1 MKKRITFLLSLIAVL
16 FSFNTANAETVSP
29 YTADFNTK
37 IAVSQHDFRVAPGWK
52 HIVGKTSGWYSD
64 SYMTYTYEATGGVD
78 GTGCL
83 YAGGQ
88 TTTQA
93 DILVTPKVS
102 GTVSLAAEKRF
113 TYSGTLTFYKVNE
126 DENGNLTVGDE
137 IEALGEL
144 EIYEWKTFT
153 FTLDEATRV
162 GIKAGELYLDNFQA
176 TSADVVLQPSVAF
189 ESVTCLSGTTVD
201 VTSDGTFPV
210 SFRVTVKNNGERD
223 LAAGEATLTLGMRTV
238 NSGDFQAEFTTVPV
252 PQALAVGEVSD
263 EIVVTANVPYA
274 DYPNRYQYGVRENLT
289 GTIASTVQ
297 WIETV
302 PYVPVLNVRYNDSN
316 AANGL
321 AVSFGMISAD
331 TQKEFTIQNQGAA
344 PMNVTA
350 ITLPNGFTADV
361 NAPFT
366 LESHAQQVVNVTL
379 PATTPGIFSGDM
391 VIKCEGLSDFTVA
404 LSGVV
409 LDPTK
414 WFADFNDEKMPA
426 GSLFT
431 DSWTTGYSTN
441 YTPTAFYL
449 QNGSAT
455 TDLNLFITPKLHAE
469 ANEQMTFDVARR
481 NTSTS
486 DSYHLAVYYS
496 TDRENWT
503 LLRNILNTELSEE
516 KTSSYSWGGSY
527 YKFTTFSVT
536 LPEAGDFYIGFSAG
550 YVLVDNIYGLTPVAV
565 QHDLQFAFGDLPANG
580 MCNHDLSFT
589 ATAMNPLA
597 EAETAT
603 LKFLVNGEVAV
614 QSEAIELTQHAQKT
628 FALTYTPYV
637 AGTYQTKL
645 VLELAD
651 GTQFESA
658 EQELVVAEEVAS
670 ALAAVGDKN
679 STHTSSMMPMHLNY
693 NRSQA
698 EIVYTAEEIN
708 LPVGTKIT
716 SLNFKGYKS
725 GSERTFPLTIWMDQT
740 SDSEPASTGTSFVEM
755 SDESKIF
762 DGNYEFKTGGSNSN
776 YVTLVSVQ
784 LATPIIYNGGN
795 LRVAVYRNDN
805 TYFGNAYF
813 QCFGTGAKYRY
824 SDTNLE
830 AQNFQTTYKPVL
842 YLGIEKAPSTFSG
855 VLTITDG
862 EATEPVA
869 NTMVTL
875 TSGNVKYMGTT
886 DNEGAFNF
894 NVLQDDKTY
903 DITFDYSEKN
913 YFPLAE
919 ADRTVTFNG
928 QSVVKNI
935 NLTAA
940 KDFFIDAFEV
950 AQQGKVGRELTTS
963 VTATNYNKATMA
975 ANAYTA
981 KLYVAGQVVAEAETV
996 ALEEMEQHTFNFT
1009 WTPTEA
1015 GNLEAFMEL
1024 AVAGSTTRTTEV
1036 QTIDVE
1042 PKHNVVFENT
1052 IPEAAMVNTEFTATV
1067 KVKNTL
1073 REEEPEG
1080 SYVVKFFFGDEQ
1092 VGEADGLK
1100 LAILNQAYTFALTPH
1115 EAGQFNAY
1123 AVVEFADGE
1132 SFTSDAVAV
1141 TVSEEVASNM
1151 KDVVAATTF
1160 VRGAPINAF
1169 FKISQSEMVYT
1180 AEQLGLQAGTK
1191 ITSIGFKYYGTHSF
1205 PLDVYVAN
1213 TTDEAP
1219 ASTGATPVAFD
1230 DMKKVYSSAN
1240 VTISGGSSSNPQTL
1254 VLDFSE
1260 PFTYDGGNL
1269 RIFVDQQKAGNYSST
1284 TYFGVN
1290 SNYQGQTVFRCDDN
1304 SVASKSFSAAALP
1317 ALSVGYEKSE
1327 VTTFSGKLDIYNVD
1341 GSQPAV
1347 AGATIKLTS
1356 DNVEYKGLTDEQG
1369 LFSIPVIK
1377 DDRTYVVTVEDAPGV
1392 LYLPFSETV
1401 TFAGESVVKNITLT
1415 QAEGL
1420 YIANIEPEVIA
1431 MVNYPFSVS
1440 FEGTNYEATTQS
1452 DYAVQLYVNDEL
1464 VAEAEPVALAS
1475 GESHIFNLS
1484 YTPHVAGPATA
1495 HISMGDYDSDDFHFT
1510 VSDEVA
1516 VKAVQLGAATMTSNF
1531 VPFYWS
1537 YADNATG
1544 AFSDFYYTPALL
1556 EESGIKAGSKI
1567 YTIDYV
1573 GTLKY
1578 DNGITKLTAT
1588 AWVGLE
1594 AADAEWNAGETEG
1607 LTKVV
1612 LYDNESV
1619 TLGSSVETA
1628 IELPEPIVYDGTSR
1642 LRVSTFINANGKF
1655 ATVQYDVDKRGS
1667 ETSCYG
1673 YGSNKNRGSG
1683 EGVPVATVLIDT
1695 ENHLT
1700 GRITNGNNP
1709 VADAVVTLVCGD
1721 IIYTAETDADGNY
1734 DVTVLQNDKEYEM
1747 IVESET
1753 LGEAVAGTVS
1763 LADGNQVKDFDF
1775 NATSIVEVI
1784 SRSKLNANAPMYNVS
1799 GQRVDASYKGII
1811 LQNGMK
1817 FRMK

>member
-1 MKKRITFLLSLIAVL
+1 MKKRMTFLLSLIAVL
-16 FSFNTANAETVSP
+16 FSFNVANAETVSP
-29 YTADFNTK
+29 YTADFNTEIDVTK
-37 IAVSQHDFRVAPGWK
+37 PEFKVAPGWL
-52 HIVGKTSGWYSD
+52 HIAGYSSSYYSGN
-64 SYMTYTYEATGGVD
+64 SYMAYTYYASSGVD
-78 GTGCL
+78 GTGAL
-83 YAGGQ
+83 YAGAQ
-88 TTTQA
+88 KTNI
-93 DILVTPKVS
+93 DYLISPKVS
-102 GTVSLAAEKRF
+102 GTVSLDVEKNFTGAAIKFFKVDEADN
-113 TYSGTLTFYKVNE
+113 GTLTI
-126 DENGNLTVGDE
+126 GDE
-137 IEALGEL
+137 IA
-144 EIYEWKTFT
+144 YEGTPDVAAWNTLTFN
-153 FTLDEATRV
+153 LDEATRV
-162 GIKAGELYLDNFQA
+162 AIKAEYMYLDNFQA
-176 TSADVVLQPSVAF
+176 TSADVVLQAAVAF
-189 ESVTCLSGTTVD
+189 ESVSCLSGSTVD
-201 VTSDGTFPV
+201 VTADGTFPV
-210 SFRVTVKNNGERD
+210 TFKATVKNVGERD
-223 LAAGEATLTLGMRTV
+223 LAAGEATLTLGLRTV
-238 NSGDFQAEFTTVPV
+238 NSGDFQAEFVTVAV
-252 PQALAVGEVSD
+252 DQALAIGDISEEVT
-263 EIVVTANVPYA
+263 ITANVPYA

-302 PYVPVLNVRYNDSN
+302 PYAPVLNVRYNDSN
-316 AANGL
+316 AANGQ

-331 TQKEFTIQNQGAA
+331 TQKEFIIQNQGAA

-379 PATTPGIFSGDM
+379 PATTPGIYSGDM
-391 VIKCEGLSDFTVA
+391 VIKCEGLDDFTVA

-414 WFADFNDEKMPA
+414 WFANFNDEKMPA

-516 KTSSYSWGGSY
+516 KASSYSWGGSY

-580 MCNHDLSFT
+580 MCNRDLSLT

-603 LKFLVNGEVAV
+603 LKFLVNGEVAM
-614 QSEAIELTQHAQKT
+614 QSEATELAQHDKKT

-658 EQELVVAEEVAS
+658 TQELVVAEEVAS

-679 STHTSSMMPMHLNY
+679 STLTSNMMPMHLNY

-740 SDSEPASTGTSFVEM
+740 SDSEPASTGASFVEM

-805 TYFGNAYF
+805 NYFGNAYF

-842 YLGIEKAPSTFSG
+842 YLGIEKAPSSFSG
-855 VLTITDG
+855 MLTITDG
-862 EATEPVA
+862 ETTEACA

-903 DITFDYSEKN
+903 DITFDYTAKN
-913 YFPLAE
+913 YFPLPE
-919 ADRTVTFNG
+919 ADRTVTFDG
-928 QSVVKNI
+928 QSIVKNI
-935 NLTAA
+935 TLTEA
-940 KDFFIDAFEV
+940 KDFYIDAFEV
-950 AQQGKVGRELTTS
+950 AQQGKVGYELTTS
-963 VTATNYNKATMA
+963 VTATNYNRGTMA
-975 ANAYTA
+975 ADAYTA
-981 KLYVAGQVVAEAETV
+981 KLYVAGQAVAEAETV
-996 ALEEMEQHTFNFT
+996 ALEEKEQHTFTFT

-1015 GNLEAFMEL
+1015 GNLEAYMEL
-1024 AVAGSTTRTTEV
+1024 AVLGSTTRTTEV
-1036 QTIDVE
+1036 KTIDIE
-1042 PKHNVVFENT
+1042 AKHGISYDNV
-1052 IPEAAMVNTEFTATV
+1052 IPETGMVNSEFTATV
-1067 KVKNTL
+1067 KIKNTL
-1073 REEEPEG
+1073 RFAEPEG

-1092 VGEADGLK
+1092 IGVADGIA
-1100 LAILNQAYTFALTPH
+1100 LAVVSQSYTFTCTPH
-1115 EAGQFNAY
+1115 EAGQYTAY
-1123 AVVEFADGE
+1123 AVVEFNDGD
-1132 SFTSDAVAV
+1132 SFKSDEVTV
-1141 TVSEEVASNM
+1141 TVSEEVASSM

-1160 VRGAPINAF
+1160 VRGAPINAYY
-1169 FKISQSEMVYT
+1169 KITQSEMVYT

-1290 SNYQGQTVFRCDDN
+1290 SNYQGQTVFRYNDN
-1304 SVASKSFSAAALP
+1304 SVASTSFSAAALP

-1401 TFAGESVVKNITLT
+1401 TFAGASVVKNITLT

-1420 YIANIEPEVIA
+1420 YIANIEPEIIA

-1440 FEGTNYEATTQS
+1440 FEGTNYEAATQS

-1464 VAEAEPVALAS
+1464 VAEADPVALAT
-1475 GESHIFNLS
+1475 GESHVFTLS

-1495 HISMGDYDSDDFHFT
+1495 HISMGNYDSDDFHFT

-1516 VKAVQLGAATMTSNF
+1516 VKAVQLGAATTTSNF

-1537 YADNATG
+1537 FADDATG

-1573 GTLKY
+1573 GTLNY

-1594 AADAEWNAGETEG
+1594 DADAEWNVGDTEG
-1607 LTKVV
+1607 MTEVSI
-1612 LYDNESV
+1612 YDNEAV
-1619 TLGSSVETA
+1619 TLESTVETA
-1628 IELPEPIVYDGTSR
+1628 INLPEPIVYDGTSR
-1642 LRVSTFINANGKF
+1642 LRVATFINANGKF
-1655 ATVQYDVDKRGS
+1655 ATVNYGVDERGFGR
-1667 ETSCYG
+1667 YG
-1673 YGSNKNRGSG
+1673 YGSNKNRGDG
-1683 EGVPVATVLIDT
+1683 KGAPVATVLIDT
-1695 ENHLT
+1695 QNHLT
-1700 GRITNGNNP
+1700 GCITKGAEP
-1709 VADAVVTLVCGD
+1709 VADATVTLVAD
-1721 IIYTAETDADGNY
+1721 DVIYSAKTDAEGNY

-1747 IVESET
+1747 TVESES
-1753 LGEAVAGTVS
+1753 LGTAAVGIIS
-1763 LADGNQVKDFDF
+1763 FADGDQVKDFDF
-1775 NATSIVEVI
+1775 NSTSIVEVI
-1784 SRSKLNANAPMYNVS
+1784 SRSKLNADAPMYNVS
-1799 GQRVDASYKGII
+1799 GQRVNASYKGII

-1817 FRMK
+1817 FRVK

>member
-1 MKKRITFLLSLIAVL
+1 MKKRMTFLLSLIAVL
-16 FSFNTANAETVSP
+16 FSFNVANAETVSP
-29 YTADFNTK
+29 YTADFNTEIDVTK
-37 IAVSQHDFRVAPGWK
+37 PEFKVAPGWL
-52 HIVGKTSGWYSD
+52 HIAGYSSSYYSGN
-64 SYMTYTYEATGGVD
+64 SYMAYTYYASSGVD
-78 GTGCL
+78 GTGAL
-83 YAGGQ
+83 YAGAQ
-88 TTTQA
+88 KTNI
-93 DILVTPKVS
+93 DYLISPKVS
-102 GTVSLAAEKRF
+102 GTVSLDVEKNFTGAAIKFFKVDEADN
-113 TYSGTLTFYKVNE
+113 GTLTI
-126 DENGNLTVGDE
+126 GDE
-137 IEALGEL
+137 IA
-144 EIYEWKTFT
+144 YEGTPDVAAWNTLTFN
-153 FTLDEATRV
+153 LDEATRV
-162 GIKAGELYLDNFQA
+162 AIKAEYMYLDNFQA
-176 TSADVVLQPSVAF
+176 TSADVVLQAAVAF
-189 ESVTCLSGTTVD
+189 ESVSCLSGSTVD
-201 VTSDGTFPV
+201 VTADGTFPV
-210 SFRVTVKNNGERD
+210 TFKATVKNVGERD
-223 LAAGEATLTLGMRTV
+223 LAAGEATLTLGLRTV
-238 NSGDFQAEFTTVPV
+238 NSGDFQAEFVTVAV
-252 PQALAVGEVSD
+252 DQALAIGDISEEVT
-263 EIVVTANVPYA
+263 ITANVPYA

-302 PYVPVLNVRYNDSN
+302 PYAPVLNVRYNDSN
-316 AANGL
+316 AANGQ

-331 TQKEFTIQNQGAA
+331 TQKEFIIQNQGAA

-379 PATTPGIFSGDM
+379 PATTPGIYSGDM
-391 VIKCEGLSDFTVA
+391 VIKCEGLDDFTVA

-414 WFADFNDEKMPA
+414 WFANFNDEKMPA

-516 KTSSYSWGGSY
+516 KASSYSWGGSY

-580 MCNHDLSFT
+580 MCNRDLSLT

-603 LKFLVNGEVAV
+603 LKFLVNGEVAM
-614 QSEAIELTQHAQKT
+614 QSEATELAQHDKKT

-670 ALAAVGDKN
+670 ALAAVGNKDATLTTPN
-679 STHTSSMMPMHLNY
+679 VPFCTNYIST
-693 NRSQA
+693 QA
-698 EIVYTAEEIN
+698 EIIYTADEIN
-708 LPVGTKIT
+708 LPVGTTIT
-716 SLNFKGYKS
+716 GLTFKGY
-725 GSERTFPLTIWMDQT
+725 RTAAAKTAPIQIWFEET
-740 SDSEPASTGTSFVEM
+740 SDAEAATTGSTFITM
-755 SDESKIF
+755 SDETKVF
-762 DGNYEFKTGGSNSN
+762 DGNYEFKTAGSSSKFAEM
-776 YVTLVSVQ
+776 VSITLP
-784 LATPIIYNGGN
+784 TPIIYNGGN
-795 LRVAVYRNDN
+795 LRVVTQSTNCDISA
-805 TYFGNAYF
+805 TYF
-813 QCFGTGAKYRY
+813 QCYGSGAIYRRA
-824 SDTNLE
+824 DKTLE
-830 AQNFQTTYKPVL
+830 QLTTSFTTTYKPVL
-842 YLGIEKAPSTFSG
+842 YLGIEKAPSSFSG
-855 VLTITDG
+855 MLTITDG
-862 EATEPVA
+862 ETTEACA

-903 DITFDYSEKN
+903 DITFDYTAKN
-913 YFPLAE
+913 YFPLPE
-919 ADRTVTFNG
+919 ADRTVTFDG
-928 QSVVKNI
+928 QSIVKNI
-935 NLTAA
+935 TLTEA
-940 KDFFIDAFEV
+940 KDFYIDAFEV
-950 AQQGKVGRELTTS
+950 AQQGKVGYELTTS
-963 VTATNYNKATMA
+963 VTATNYNRGTMA
-975 ANAYTA
+975 ADAYTA
-981 KLYVAGQVVAEAETV
+981 KLYVAGQAVAEAETV
-996 ALEEMEQHTFNFT
+996 ALEEKEQHTFTFT

-1015 GNLEAFMEL
+1015 GNLEAYMEL
-1024 AVAGSTTRTTEV
+1024 AVLGSTTRTTEV
-1036 QTIDVE
+1036 KTIDIE
-1042 PKHNVVFENT
+1042 AKHGISYDNV
-1052 IPEAAMVNTEFTATV
+1052 IPETGMVNSEFTATV
-1067 KVKNTL
+1067 KIKNTL
-1073 REEEPEG
+1073 RFAEPEG

-1092 VGEADGLK
+1092 IGVADGIA
-1100 LAILNQAYTFALTPH
+1100 LAVVSQSYTFTCTPH
-1115 EAGQFNAY
+1115 EAGQYTAY
-1123 AVVEFADGE
+1123 AVVEFNDGD
-1132 SFTSDAVAV
+1132 SFKSDEVTV

-1160 VRGAPINAF
+1160 VRGAPINAYY
-1169 FKISQSEMVYT
+1169 KITQSEMVYT

-1290 SNYQGQTVFRCDDN
+1290 SNYQGQTVFRYNDN
-1304 SVASKSFSAAALP
+1304 SVASTSFSAAALP

-1401 TFAGESVVKNITLT
+1401 TFAGASVVKNITLT

-1420 YIANIEPEVIA
+1420 YIANIEPEIIA

-1440 FEGTNYEATTQS
+1440 FEGTNYEAATQS

-1464 VAEAEPVALAS
+1464 VAEADPVALAT
-1475 GESHIFNLS
+1475 GESHVFTLS

-1495 HISMGDYDSDDFHFT
+1495 HISMGNYDSDDFHFT

-1516 VKAVQLGAATMTSNF
+1516 VKAVQLGAATTTSNF

-1537 YADNATG
+1537 FADDATG

-1573 GTLKY
+1573 GTLNY

-1594 AADAEWNAGETEG
+1594 DADAEWNVGDTEG
-1607 LTKVV
+1607 MTEVSI
-1612 LYDNESV
+1612 YDNEAV
-1619 TLGSSVETA
+1619 TLESTVETA
-1628 IELPEPIVYDGTSR
+1628 INLPEPIVYDGTSR
-1642 LRVSTFINANGKF
+1642 LRVATFINANGKF
-1655 ATVQYDVDKRGS
+1655 ATVNYGVDERGFGR
-1667 ETSCYG
+1667 YG
-1673 YGSNKNRGSG
+1673 YGSNKNRGDG
-1683 EGVPVATVLIDT
+1683 KGAPVATVLIDT
-1695 ENHLT
+1695 QNHLT
-1700 GRITNGNNP
+1700 GCITKGAEP
-1709 VADAVVTLVCGD
+1709 VADATVTLVAD
-1721 IIYTAETDADGNY
+1721 DVIYSAQTDAEGNY

-1747 IVESET
+1747 TVESES
-1753 LGEAVAGTVS
+1753 LGTAAVGIIS
-1763 LADGNQVKDFDF
+1763 FADGDQVKDFDF
-1775 NATSIVEVI
+1775 NSTSIVEVI
-1784 SRSKLNANAPMYNVS
+1784 SRSKLNADAPMYNVS
-1799 GQRVDASYKGII
+1799 GQRVNASYKGII

-1817 FRMK
+1817 FRVK

>member
-1 MKKRITFLLSLIAVL
+1 MKKRITFLLSLMAML
-16 FSFNTANAETVSP
+16 FSFNTVNAETVSP
-29 YTADFNTK
+29 YAVDFNTT
-37 IAVSQHDFRVAPGWK
+37 IDVSQPEFKVAPGWR
-52 HIVGKTSGWYSD
+52 HIAGYSTSYYYGNT
-64 SYMTYTYEATGGVD
+64 YMTYSYSSTIGVD
-78 GTGCL
+78 GSGAL
-83 YAGGQ
+83 EAGAQ
-88 TTTQA
+88 KTNK
-93 DILVTPKVS
+93 DYLISPKVS
-102 GTVSLAAEKRF
+102 GTVSLDVNKRYSGGSIKFFKVNEAEN
-113 TYSGTLTFYKVNE
+113 GTLTI
-126 DENGNLTVGDE
+126 GDE
-137 IEALGEL
+137 ITYLGTPDVVWSTLSFSL
-144 EIYEWKTFT
+144 E
-153 FTLDEATRV
+153 EATRV
-162 GIKAGELYLDNFQA
+162 AIMAEYAYLDNFQA
-176 TSADVVLQPSVAF
+176 TSADVVLQAAVAF

-201 VTSDGTFPV
+201 VTADGTFPV

-223 LAAGEATLTLGMRTV
+223 LAAGEATLTLGMRTA

-274 DYPNRYQYGVRENLT
+274 NYPNRYQYGVRENLT
-289 GTIASTVQ
+289 GVISSTVQ

-302 PYVPVLNVRYNDSN
+302 PYAPVLNVRYNGGN
-316 AANGL
+316 AESGL
-321 AVSFGMISAD
+321 AVSYGMVSTD
-331 TQKEFTIQNQGAA
+331 VTKEFTIQNQGAA
-344 PMNVTA
+344 SMNVTA
-350 ITLPNGFTADV
+350 IDLPNGFTADV
-361 NAPFT
+361 TAPFT
-366 LESHAQQVVNVTL
+366 LDAHSEQVVSVTL
-379 PATTPGIFSGDM
+379 PASTPGIFSGDM

-404 LSGVV
+404 LTGVV

-431 DSWTTGYSTN
+431 NDWTTGYSTT
-441 YTPTAFYL
+441 YTPTAYYIQAL
-449 QNGSAT
+449 KAT
-455 TDLNLFITPKLHAE
+455 TDMNLFITPLLHAD
-469 ANEQMTFDVARR
+469 AGEQMTFDVARR

-486 DSYHLAVYYS
+486 EEYHLAVYYS

-516 KTSSYSWGGSY
+516 KASSSSWGSSY
-527 YKFTTFSVT
+527 YKFSTFSVT
-536 LPEAGDFYIGFSAG
+536 LPEAGDYYIGFSAG
-550 YVLVDNIYGLTPVAV
+550 YVLLDNVYGLTPVAV
-565 QHDLQFAFGDLPANG
+565 QHDVQYTFGDQPATG
-580 MCNHDLSFT
+580 MANHDLTLT

-628 FALTYTPYV
+628 ITLTYTPYV

-651 GTQFESA
+651 GTQFESEA
-658 EQELVVAEEVAS
+658 GELVVGEEVAS

-679 STHTSSMMPMHLNY
+679 ATLTSQNVPLCTNY
-693 NRSQA
+693 ISSQA
-698 EIVYTAEEIN
+698 EMIYTADEIN

-716 SLNFKGYKS
+716 GLTFKGYRS
-725 GSERTFPLTIWMDQT
+725 SAANTAPIQIWMEET
-740 SDSEPASTGTSFVEM
+740 SDNAATSAGTSFVEM
-755 SDESKIF
+755 SDETKVF
-762 DGNYEFKTGGSNSN
+762 DGDYEFQKAGSSSSFADMISI
-776 YVTLVSVQ
+776 TLP
-784 LATPIIYNGGN
+784 TPIIYNGGN
-795 LRVAVYRNDN
+795 LRVAAQSTNCN
-805 TYFGNAYF
+805 FSATYF
-813 QCFGTGAKYRY
+813 QCYGSGAMYRRA
-824 SDTNLE
+824 DKTLENLSTSS
-830 AQNFQTTYKPVL
+830 FQSTYKPVL
-842 YLGIEKAPSTFSG
+842 YLGIEKAASTFSG

-862 EATEPVA
+862 EATEPCA

-886 DNEGAFNF
+886 DTEGAFNF

-903 DITFDYSEKN
+903 DITFDYTEKN

-950 AQQGKVGRELTTS
+950 AQQGKVGRELTAS

-1015 GNLEAFMEL
+1015 GNLEAYMEL

-1141 TVSEEVASNM
+1141 TVNEEVASNM
-1151 KDVVAATTF
+1151 KEVIAATTF
-1160 VRGAPINAF
+1160 VRGAPINAYY
-1169 FKISQSEMVYT
+1169 KITQSEMIYT
-1180 AEQLGLQAGTK
+1180 AEQLGLPAGTK
-1191 ITSIGFKYYGTHSF
+1191 LTSIAFKYYGSHSF
-1205 PLDVYVAN
+1205 PLNVYVAN

-1219 ASTGATPVAFD
+1219 ASTGATPVSTD
-1230 DMKKVYSSAN
+1230 GMTKVYSSEK
-1240 VTISGGSSSNPQTL
+1240 VYISGGTQSNPATMVIEFTQ
-1254 VLDFSE
+1254 
-1260 PFTYDGGNL
+1260 PFTYDGTNL
-1269 RIFVDQQKAGNYSST
+1269 RIFVDQPKDTYSMT
-1284 TYFGVN
+1284 TYFGQN
-1290 SNYQGQTVFRCDDN
+1290 SNYQGQAVYRYSDSDVS
-1304 SVASKSFSAAALP
+1304 SVWFSACALP

-1347 AGATIKLTS
+1347 AGATLKLVS
-1356 DNVEYKGLTDEQG
+1356 DNVEYKGVTDEDG
-1369 LFSIPVIK
+1369 MFSIPVIK
-1377 DDRTYVVTVEDAPGV
+1377 DDRTYTVTVEPVPG
-1392 LYLPFSETV
+1392 LLFLPFEETV
-1401 TFAGESVVKNITLT
+1401 TFAGESIVKNLTLT

-1420 YIANIEPEVIA
+1420 YIANIEPEAKA
-1431 MVNYPFSVS
+1431 MVNYEFNVS

-1495 HISMGDYDSDDFHFT
+1495 HISMGDYDSDDFRFT

-1516 VKAVQLGAATMTSNF
+1516 MKEVQLGAATTTSNF

-1537 YADNATG
+1537 FADNATG
-1544 AFSDFYYTPALL
+1544 AFGDFYYTPALL
-1556 EESGIKAGSKI
+1556 EESGIMAGSKI
-1567 YTIDYV
+1567 YSITYT
-1573 GTLKY
+1573 GRNTY

-1607 LTKVV
+1607 LTEVSI
-1612 LYDNESV
+1612 YDNESV
-1619 TLGSSVETA
+1619 ELDENVETA

-1655 ATVQYDVDKRGS
+1655 ATVQYDVDERGS

-1673 YGSNKNRGSG
+1673 YGSNKNLGSG
-1683 EGVPVATVLIDT
+1683 KGVPVATVLIGT

-1763 LADGNQVKDFDF
+1763 FADGNQVKDFDF